1 MTGLGRF
8 GRRKRSGVRLRRRGC
23 VGRGI
28 RGPITTRALITTI
41 RASGFALVGAMLI
54 VVSGCMSLVAAATTP
69 VPPLPPPTYTVGV
82 PDEQPL
88 PLIITEGLGAEERQD
103 VAVYRNAVR
112 AVVNIS
118 AVRTYRGSFGRARVG
133 EAIGSGF
140 ILDQQA
146 HVVTNNHVVEG
157 ASRVT
162 VTLYDGSAYPGEVIG
177 ADSEMD
183 LAVIRFDPLGRS
195 LTTLSLGD
203 STRVQ
208 VGQRVYALGSPFGL
222 EGTLTVGIV
231 SGLNRPIPSE
241 SGYIMRNLIQTDAS
255 INTGNSGGPLLNSAG
270 DIIGINVLIFS
281 PSGGSVGVG
290 FAIPA
295 NSARRV
301 IESILADGRVERGW
315 IQMSGVT
322 VNARLAAYAGLSS
335 PTGVLVTRVHAGG
348 NAAEV
353 GLRDGR
359 DGPQIRYGLSEIPV
373 AADIITA
380 VNGLEVRSAV
390 ELLSLL
396 EPTEPGDIVVLTLVR
411 GGQRL
416 EVQLELSERP

>member
-1 MTGLGRF
+1 MIP
-8 GRRKRSGVRLRRRGC
+8 RRTDRA
-23 VGRGI
+23 GRGI
-28 RGPITTRALITTI
+28 RWHIKARGLRGIARTLGLIFVAGGVLAL
-41 RASGFALVGAMLI
+41 
-54 VVSGCMSLVAAATTP
+54 SGCMSLIAVATSP
-69 VPPLPPPTYTVGV
+69 VPPLPLPTYTVGV
-82 PDEQPL
+82 PVEQPL
-88 PLIITEGLGAEERQD
+88 PPILAEGLSVEELQD
-103 VAVYRNAVR
+103 VVVYRNAVR

-118 AVRTYRGSFGRARVG
+118 AVRTYSGSFGRTGAG

-140 ILDQQA
+140 ILDQKA
-146 HVVTNNHVVEG
+146 HVVTNSHVVEG

-195 LTTLSLGD
+195 LTTLPLGD
-203 STRVQ
+203 SSRVQ

-222 EGTLTVGIV
+222 EGTLTVGVV

-241 SGYIMRNLIQTDAS
+241 SGYIIRNLIQTDAS
-255 INTGNSGGPLLNSAG
+255 INSGNSGGPLLNSAG
-270 DIIGINVLIFS
+270 EIIGINVMIFS

-295 NSARRV
+295 GSARRV

-315 IQMSGVT
+315 IQMSAVT
-322 VNARLAAYAGLSS
+322 VNSRLAAYAGLSS

-348 NAAEV
+348 NAAAA

-359 DGPQIRYGLSEIPV
+359 DGPLVRYGLSEIPV

-380 VNGLEVRSAV
+380 VNGIEVRAAV

-396 EPTEPGDIVVLTLVR
+396 EPTEPGEIVTLTVIRAGTKVEVR
-411 GGQRL
+411 
-416 EVQLELSERP
+416 VELSERP